1 MGKKGKGKSK
11 RKKKKKSREKRSE
24 SRRVKLMKRLLKMS
38 ARRRFGW
45 VEKHYVPK
53 KGKYGPYYVYRY
65 RSGWDQ
71 KAIYLG
77 RGKLAERVYKH
88 MKSIKPKA
96 RRLRK
101 RIFYRALKEK
111 KYDYD
116 WARSSVWKFRLKALK
131 RGRDLVKDLI

>member
-1 MGKKGKGKSK
+1 VRDMGKKGKGKK
-11 RKKKKKSREKRSE
+11 KKKKKSESKRI
-24 SRRVKLMKRLLKMS
+24 RLMKRRLKMS

-45 VEKHYVPK
+45 VEKHYVPR

-77 RGKLAERVYKH
+77 RGKLAERVYRH
-88 MKSIKPKA
+88 MKSIRSKA
-96 RRLRK
+96 RKLRK
-101 RIFYRALKEK
+101 RVFYKALKER

-116 WARSSVWKFRLKALK
+116 WARSSVWKFRLKALE
-131 RGRDLVKDLI
+131 RGKDLIKDLI